1 MPEMKNKC
9 LVIVFTLLLIFG
21 LAVIPSR
28 AQSSDFS
35 EAKVSITF
43 DDSVASTYNNALPV
57 LSQRDLKATVFVN
70 TGFVGRSGYMTWP
83 QVQAL
88 QNQYGWEIG
97 SHTVTHSDLTKLSAT
112 KLKNEINNSL
122 AALTGKGLVVS
133 SFATPYGSY
142 NNKVLIEALKTYNL
156 HRTFEDIGGLNSF
169 PYNRAVLS
177 VRSVDAGYTP
187 QDVFSW
193 IDQAIAEEKW
203 LILVLHEVK
212 PSPDPQYE
220 YTTTIS
226 DLTQIADYI
235 KNSGIEVVL
244 PNHTLLKPGQNL
256 FTNSTFSKGIADGWT
271 TDNATYVKQDI
282 SSNGSY
288 PSSGESIKFIGS
300 ATASHLFSNS
310 ILNNADSTYAFQA
323 FVNTNALT
331 SGSLNFYL
339 DEYDADNNWISG
351 KNLGWVNLKRVT
363 YFSILFNPTS
373 TAVSSFKIQTSV
385 GKGAKGTAYVDNYEI
400 YSAQPIPTPTIL
412 PTITP
417 TITPVPTLTPTPTVT
432 PAVINLVQN
441 GSFEELTQGWANNWQ
456 KDSSSFSV
464 DTNFNG
470 NDGPNSLHLTP
481 NTTSAHAF
489 SSRINVGYGNNY
501 IWKQYLKTV
510 NAGGEFGFYVDEYD
524 TDGNWISGQW
534 KDAIYSAFNGIK
546 QISYSPT
553 SNRVI
558 SIGLQY
564 YTTDNSTF
572 DLYTDSVSFTK

>member
-1 MPEMKNKC
+1 MKNKC
-9 LVIVFTLLLIFG
+9 LVVIFTLLLIFG

-28 AQSSDFS
+28 AQSSEFS
-35 EAKVSITF
+35 EAEVSITF
-43 DDSVASTYNNALPV
+43 DDSVASTYTNALPV

-70 TGFVGRSGYMTWP
+70 TGLVGTSGYMTWS
-83 QVQAL
+83 QIQAL

-97 SHTVTHSDLTKLSAT
+97 SHTVTHADLTKLTAT

-122 AALTGKGLVVS
+122 AALTSKGLVVS

-156 HRTFEDIGGLNSF
+156 HRTFEDISGPNSY
-169 PYNRAVLS
+169 PYNRAILS

-193 IDQAIAEEKW
+193 IDQAIAEKKW

-235 KNSGIEVVL
+235 KNSGIKVVL
-244 PNHTLLKPGQNL
+244 PNHTLLKPGQSL

-282 SSNGSY
+282 STNGSY
-288 PSSGESIKFIGS
+288 PSSRESIKFTGS
-300 ATASHLFSNS
+300 AVVSRLFSNS

-339 DEYDADNNWISG
+339 DEYDANNNWISG
-351 KNLGWVNLKRVT
+351 KSLGLVNLKKVT
-363 YFSILFNPTS
+363 YFSSLFEPTS
-373 TAVSSFKIQTSV
+373 AAVSSFKIQTYISR
-385 GKGAKGTAYVDNYEI
+385 GAKGTAYVDNYEM
-400 YSAQPIPTPTIL
+400 YGVQPIPTPTIL
-412 PTITP
+412 PTIIP
-417 TITPVPTLTPTPTVT
+417 TITPIPTSTPTPTVT
-432 PAVINLVQN
+432 PAVVNLVQN

-464 DTNFNG
+464 DTNANG
-470 NDGPNSLHLTP
+470 NEGSNSLHLTP

-489 SSRINVGYGNNY
+489 SSRINVSYGNSY
-501 IWKQYLKTV
+501 TWKQYLKTV
-510 NAGGEFGFYVDEYD
+510 NAGGEFGFYIDEYD
-524 TDGNWISGQW
+524 TNGNWISGQW
-534 KDAIYSAFNGIK
+534 KDAIYSVFNGIK

-553 SNRVI
+553 SNKVI

-564 YTTDNSTF
+564 YTANNSTF
-572 DLYTDSVSFTK
+572 DLYIDSVSFAK